1 MGLIRAPENRLR
13 LGGFL
18 TAFSPLVVFGG
29 SSNLFVIGI
38 TWSESP
44 LHAEHSTN
52 LGTPGC
58 SPSVALTKET
68 ANSLLP
74 SSSAINYQDE
84 NRHIGITWG

>member
-29 SSNLFVIGI
+29 SSKLFVIGI

-52 LGTPGC
+52 LGTLGC
-58 SPSVALTKET
+58 SPKHSINNGKF
-68 ANSLLP
+68 
-74 SSSAINYQDE
+74 SAAFVFS
-84 NRHIGITWG
+84 RKLSR